1 MDSRGVRRSRSEEEE
16 ESYFVSMA
24 DMMVGLLFIFIILL
38 LYFALQFRQT
48 TDTLTSAGQTRR
60 EILETLKE
68 RLDKRLKPYNLTVR
82 IDAETGVLSLPNSIL
97 FDTAQFELSPQGRQ
111 AVGIVADELSVVLPC
126 YTDHAPGGPTCR
138 GKAVSANKIDAI
150 FIEGHTD
157 SDPLSGGG
165 VLRDNM
171 DLSALRATNTF
182 RQLTDTHP
190 ELEQLVNRSG
200 HQPVPILGVAGY
212 GERRPVL
219 DANGTADQI
228 KAQNR
233 RIDLRFLMIT
243 PKSTEGEAMSRI
255 LAKP

>member
-48 TDTLTSAGQTRR
+48 NDTLTSAGQTRR

-97 FDTAQFELSPQGRQ
+97 FETGQFELSPQGRQ
-111 AVGIVADELSVVLPC
+111 AVGIVADELSAVLPC
-126 YTDHAPGGPTCR
+126 YTNKVPGGPSCL
-138 GKAVSANKIDAI
+138 GKPVAANKIDAI

-157 SDPLSGGG
+157 SDKLTGGG
-165 VLRDNM
+165 ILRDNM

-190 ELEQLVNRSG
+190 ELEQLVNSSG
-200 HQPVPILGVAGY
+200 RQPVPILGVAGY
-212 GERRPVL
+212 GERRPVP
-219 DANGTADQI
+219 DATGTPDQI

-233 RIDLRFLMIT
+233 RIDLRFLMVT
-243 PKSTEGEAMSRI
+243 PKSADGEAMSQI
-255 LAKP
+255 LNKQ